1 MLTETPLS
9 LMALIKSKFALENLI
24 VIEVLSFLMCEFSF
38 VSF

>member
-9 LMALIKSKFALENLI
+9 LIALIKSKFAFENLI
-24 VIEVLSFLMCEFSF
+24 VIKVLSFLMCEFSF